1 MTKLHEKIS
10 GGWRSMEGARAF
22 LAIRSYLATARK
34 QGKSMLDVLT
44 AAFEGQPGM
53 PAAAGP

>member
-22 LAIRSYLATARK
+22 HSGHIRCSALSLAK
-34 QGKSMLDVLT
+34 LT
-44 AAFEGQPGM
+44 D
-53 PAAAGP
+53 